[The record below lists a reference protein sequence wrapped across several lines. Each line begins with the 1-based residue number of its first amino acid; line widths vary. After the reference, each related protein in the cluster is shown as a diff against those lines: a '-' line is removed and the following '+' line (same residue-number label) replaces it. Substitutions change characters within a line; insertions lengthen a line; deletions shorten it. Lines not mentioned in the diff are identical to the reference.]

1 MTCDGC
7 VSTIKTKLELENDIS
22 KANITLDD
30 SRLELFS
37 DRNYEISELN
47 KILSS
52 VGDYNVSNNSKNEKN
67 IIMSYFSTYK
77 PIFITLGLVLLLTAI
92 SFYNTENTMDG
103 FLRFFMGYFFYFFR
117 KYF

>member
-1 MTCDGC
+1 MNNNIFRIDGMTCDGC

-22 KANITLDD
+22 KAIVTLDD

-37 DRNYEISELN
+37 DKNYEISELN

-67 IIMSYFSTYK
+67 IIPLSGTREGLFSIAMSLNAQKILLPNPFSLN
-77 PIFITLGLVLLLTAI
+77 PALNEEPLI
-92 SFYNTENTMDG
+92 
-103 FLRFFMGYFFYFFR
+103 
-117 KYF
+117 